1 MAGEGL
7 VEMGGSEHEG
17 MGQARGLQVSVV
29 IPVLDEEESIEPLY
43 DKLTEVLRDTGD
55 SYEII
60 MVDDGSSDNSFN
72 VMNRLHQK
80 DGEHVRVIQF
90 RRNFGKTAAL
100 AAGFKQARGDV
111 VVTMDAD
118 LQDDPTEIRVLLDE
132 LDKGYDL
139 VGAWRRN
146 RQDPLSKT
154 VPSRIFNGVVSAL
167 TGVRMHDL
175 NCGFKAYR
183 REVTRDL
190 KLYGELHR
198 FIPVLAHWQGYRVG
212 EVGVVHHARE
222 YGKSKYGSRRLG
234 RGFLDFLMVLFLTYY
249 LKRPIH
255 FFGTIGVLLFLCG
268 FGIGL
273 YLTWLWL
280 FAGGIGWRPLLFVGI
295 LFMIV
300 GVQMASIGLLGEMI
314 RNFAYEPEQ
323 EYSIRRVLD

>member
-1 MAGEGL
+1 MR
-7 VEMGGSEHEG
+7 GSEQEG
-17 MGQARGLQVSVV
+17 MGQEQGLQVSVV
-29 IPVLDEEESIEPLY
+29 IPVLDEEASIEPLY
-43 DKLTEVLRDTGD
+43 DRLTEVLSDVGD

-60 MVDDGSSDNSFN
+60 MVDDGSSDDSFN
-72 VMNRLHQK
+72 IMKRLHQR
-80 DGEHVRVIQF
+80 DREHVLVIQF

-111 VVTMDAD
+111 VITMDGD

-132 LDKGYDL
+132 LDRGYDL
-139 VGAWRRN
+139 VGAWRRS

-154 VPSRIFNGVVSAL
+154 LPSRLFNTVVCAL

-212 EVGVVHHARE
+212 EAQVVHHPRKH
-222 YGKSKYGSRRLG
+222 GKSKYGSKRLG
-234 RGFLDFLMVLFLTYY
+234 RGFLDFLTVLFLTYY
-249 LKRPIH
+249 LKRPLH
-255 FFGTIGVLLFLCG
+255 FFGTIGVLLFVCG

-280 FAGGIGWRPLLFVGI
+280 FGGGIGWRPLLFVGI
-295 LFMIV
+295 LSMIV

-314 RNFAYEPEQ
+314 RNFAYEAEE
-323 EYSIRRVLD
+323 EYSIRRVLS

>member
-1 MAGEGL
+1 
-7 VEMGGSEHEG
+7 MGGEISRADKASDP
-17 MGQARGLQVSVV
+17 QISVV
-29 IPVLDEEESIEPLY
+29 IPVLDEEESLEALY
-43 DKLTEVLRDTGD
+43 EQLSDALGDVGRPYEV
-55 SYEII
+55 IF
-60 MVDDGSSDNSFN
+60 VDDGSSDGSFES
-72 VMNRLHQK
+72 MKSLH
-80 DGEHVRVIQF
+80 DRDNDRVRVIQF

-100 AAGFKQARGDV
+100 AAGFRQARGDV

-118 LQDDPTEIRVLLDE
+118 LQDDPAEIGVLLDE

-139 VGAWRRN
+139 VGAWRLR

-154 VPSRIFNGVVSAL
+154 LPSRIFNAVVSVMS
-167 TGVRMHDL
+167 GVRMHDF

-190 KLYGELHR
+190 KLYGDLHR

-212 EVGVVHHARE
+212 EAQVVHQPRR

-234 RGFLDFLMVLFLTYY
+234 RGFLDFLMVLFLTYF
-249 LKRPIH
+249 LKRPMR

-273 YLTWLWL
+273 YLMWLWA
-280 FAGGIGWRPLLFVGI
+280 FGGGIGWRPILFVGI

-323 EYSIRRVLD
+323 EYSVKRVLS